1 MTTIENEPIST
12 LLTPLPLPPYEFD
25 ESLSEDENF
34 LTWVSILA
42 RHSSSR
48 KGHMGCILA
57 RPPKQGDPTDS
68 TNSIQCFPP
77 VQERII
83 QYSNNTPLLYARF
96 AKGVPE
102 VHAEALAISRCARL
116 GIPIEGCTVYIS
128 FPPCNDCMKL
138 LLSAGVKRCVFKKAI
153 LNQTSQGEAALVAAQ
168 VEGMELVGT
177 LDPIHVGKGSAN
189 DVAAKAKAEERR
201 IDENRDKRVRQFWAN
216 QKEDADK
223 TRSRNARWWDDYMS
237 RYKAA
242 EKIIKQRY
250 GHSRVAEDEAKKAAD
265 KQQRWEAKKLAQ
277 SQKPIGK
284 KKAAKIAR
292 ESQRHTGVSIDRDWD
307 PNHPVDDG
315 EREEGDEEEEEKE
328 DLDMLMN
335 QEIPKKRASA
345 DGEEVEVQKAFRTE

>member
-1 MTTIENEPIST
+1 MATVEDEPIST

-25 ESLSEDENF
+25 ATLSEDENF

-42 RHSSSR
+42 RHSSSK
-48 KGHMGCILA
+48 KGHMGCILT
-57 RPPKQGDPTDS
+57 RPPKQGDPTIS
-68 TNSIQCFPP
+68 TGSEVCSPP

-83 QYSNNTPLLYARF
+83 NYSNNTPLLFARF

-153 LNQTSQGEAALVAAQ
+153 LNQTSQGEAALVAAE

-177 LDPIHVGKGSAN
+177 LDPIVAGKGLN
-189 DVAAKAKAEERR
+189 DEKASKAKAEERK
-201 IDENRDKRVRQFWAN
+201 IDEIRDKRVRQFWSN
-216 QKEDADK
+216 QSEDAEK
-223 TRSRNARWWDDYMS
+223 TRARNARWWEDYMLK
-237 RYKAA
+237 YKSA

-250 GHSRVAEDEAKKAAD
+250 GHSKVEQDEEQRAAE
-265 KQQRWEAKKLAQ
+265 KQERWEAKKLAQ

-284 KKAAKIAR
+284 KKAAKLAR
-292 ESQRHTGVSIDRDWD
+292 EAEKQAGTSINGD
-307 PNHPVDDG
+307 NVVHKDDY
-315 EREEGDEEEEEKE
+315 ED
-328 DLDMLMN
+328 DLDELMN
-335 QEIPKKRASA
+335 QEVPQKRASA
-345 DGEEVEVQKAFRTE
+345 DGEDDEAQKAARLE

>member
-1 MTTIENEPIST
+1 MTSVEDEPIST

-25 ESLSEDENF
+25 TTLSEDENF

-42 RHSSSR
+42 RHSSSK
-48 KGHMGCILA
+48 KGHMGCILT
-57 RPPKQGDPTDS
+57 RPPKAGDPTKASGSKD
-68 TNSIQCFPP
+68 CLPP

-83 QYSNNTPLLYARF
+83 HYSNNTPLLFARF

-153 LNQTSQGEAALVAAQ
+153 LNQTSQGEAALVAAE

-177 LDPIHVGKGSAN
+177 LDPKVAGRSSN
-189 DVAAKAKAEERR
+189 DEQASKAKAEERR
-201 IDENRDKRVRQFWAN
+201 LDEIRDKRVRQFWAN
-216 QKEDADK
+216 QDEDAEK
-223 TRSRNARWWDDYMS
+223 TRARNARWWEDYMS

-242 EKIIKQRY
+242 DKIIKERY
-250 GHSRVAEDEAKKAAD
+250 GHSKVEQDEERRAAE
-265 KQQRWEAKKLAQ
+265 KQERFEAKKLAQ

-284 KKAAKIAR
+284 KKAAKLAR
-292 ESQRHTGVSIDRDWD
+292 EAQNQAGANANEDSI
-307 PNHPVDDG
+307 NHSDD
-315 EREEGDEEEEEKE
+315 EE
-328 DLDMLMN
+328 DLDELMN
-335 QEIPKKRASA
+335 QKVPQKRASA
-345 DGEEVEVQKAFRTE
+345 DGEEDESPKVARLE